1 MPDRPEAAR
10 GAGSGAGTRGIYAP
24 GTARDAG
31 RGGRPLGGHTRRQ
44 ADADRPGD
52 DQRGDRIAGERPGAM
67 RPEQNGGSRGTSFRR
82 RAPAAAGL
90 ERLHLGRF
98 GHRHRGTADPQRPV
112 RPCLRGGIRP
122 AVRLHRQRIQRL
134 QVGEPDALPS
144 LRCGTRR
151 ADAGRSVRRRPA
163 DTRPTALGHG
173 RERGGRRNF
182 ERRQP
187 HIGAFAHRRRALVRY
202 PRGTRR
208 GGNRSRGGR
217 AGKHPRHGDRLQRR
231 DGEQGASPGGIVRR
245 TLQLAE
251 ALFRTYAGGFG
262 RDREHRHG
270 TGAVRGHLLRG
281 EGLRGV
287 RGTLPARRERRAP
300 RNTDGH
306 GAENRLGIRGLQRR
320 GRIPPRSGPQ
330 RRARK

>member
-1 MPDRPEAAR
+1 
-10 GAGSGAGTRGIYAP
+10 
-24 GTARDAG
+24 
-31 RGGRPLGGHTRRQ
+31 
-44 ADADRPGD
+44 
-52 DQRGDRIAGERPGAM
+52 M

-144 LRCGTRR
+144 LRCLTRR

-287 RGTLPARRERRAP
+287 RGYPTRRRERRAP